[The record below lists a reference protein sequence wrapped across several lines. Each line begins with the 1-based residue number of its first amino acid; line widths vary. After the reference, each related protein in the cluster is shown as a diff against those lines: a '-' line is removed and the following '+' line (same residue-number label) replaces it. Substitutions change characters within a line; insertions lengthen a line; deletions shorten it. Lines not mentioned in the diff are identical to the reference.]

1 MSVSSLGAQ
10 KPMVGPPHDACF
22 VREERHRLSGV
33 LTGDFDAATRNIMTS
48 PETYFSCRNCDAL
61 YKIIKAEGD
70 PEGTDRIVSCLVCGA
85 SWSEVNPMRKTLIA
99 LVAAATVLATTFAS
113 SNKADAWWG
122 WWPGAVIGGV
132 VAGAIVGSTVAPR
145 PYNPYGYY
153 GPYYGPYPYGPRCPR
168 VWNGYARVP
177 AC

>member
-1 MSVSSLGAQ
+1 MRNLPGS
-10 KPMVGPPHDACF
+10 
-22 VREERHRLSGV
+22 
-33 LTGDFDAATRNIMTS
+33 AAEFHEPS
-48 PETYFSCRNCDAL
+48 
-61 YKIIKAEGD
+61 
-70 PEGTDRIVSCLVCGA
+70 RIVSQPSAKVPIEISFRRISAKCCRPWQYERQADALSRNKALIAGITVTGESTQTEFREPGCLT

-113 SNKADAWWG
+113 SNKAEAWWG

-132 VAGAIVGSTVAPR
+132 VAGAIVGSAIAPR
-145 PYNPYGYY
+145 PYYPYGYY

-168 VWNGYARVP
+168 VWNGYAWVP